1 MAFQIK
7 RTSQVHQHTGV
18 RIVVYGMSG
27 AGKTCLIP
35 TLPTPFV
42 ISSEGGL
49 LSIAGADVPYTDV
62 DSYDSLIEAYRFVS
76 ESQEAAAFQ
85 SIALDSISEIA
96 ERVLAHEKRTNKD
109 GRAAYGEMATQVVEI
124 IRAFR
129 DLKGK
134 HVYFSAKAEKSQDE
148 TGKMLYGPSMPGN
161 KLGQQIPYLV
171 DEVFALRVERAQDG
185 SVTRALQC
193 QPDSAWQAKDRSGRL
208 SQWEAP
214 DLGAVI
220 SKISGAQQ

>member
-1 MAFQIK
+1 MAFQLK
-7 RTSQVHQHTGV
+7 RTSQVHQQTGV

-35 TLPTPFV
+35 TLPAPLV
-42 ISSEGGL
+42 ISAEGGL
-49 LSIAGADVPYTDV
+49 LSIAGADVPYIEV
-62 DSYDSLIEAYRFVS
+62 NSYETLMEAYRFVA
-76 ESQEAAAFQ
+76 ESQEAATFQ
-85 SIALDSISEIA
+85 SIAVDSISEIA
-96 ERVLAHEKRTNKD
+96 ELVLAHEKRTNKD

-208 SQWEAP
+208 AQWEAP